1 MTRESPLRAQPE
13 SRLLDHG
20 DSQQGYLFD
29 DSEDDQAENQLL
41 ADYRQRYG
49 LSEDPFANDYSFPLF
64 TGAGRRQ
71 LLDQLL
77 HLCQF
82 SNSVLVV
89 MGEYGVGKTRVAHA
103 FMDSLSDQDQICFLS
118 LSSGQSLEQILLSI
132 LQSFGIDVGDV
143 PSTENL
149 LANLEAFIAE
159 EAVSED
165 DGLAVV
171 VIDNAH
177 LLDDQSILVLTSL
190 LNNFPQQNRLH
201 LVLLGEP
208 QLMSRL
214 ERLTPETLLINDFHV
229 QPFGLLETVDYL
241 NFRMEMADY
250 LGPEIFTEA
259 LVDPWWRQTQGELS
273 ALHELAQER
282 LLESVTPAVPSSKRP
297 LPVVH
302 IVAISLLIAVVGVV
316 ILYMGDDKKPVPTA
330 PALATS
336 ATQSATARS
345 VATSP
350 ETTQSIAQPATVQS
364 QANEPAIP
372 APIDASKELELSS
385 TETPVQPLLQSLPQ
399 PQSQSQPQ
407 SHSLSQPLQPN
418 QQPGL
423 QTAPV
428 AGAGVASIA
437 SSDLAKEEVVPLAQL
452 PTAPP
457 KKEEPIVKS
466 PAASNVATT
475 QQGAQQKVQQ
485 AASPKPEPEASPQP
499 AKPAIK
505 PAPITSAGASA
516 QERNILAWSPSEFTI
531 QLVGVSNEKAAHDFV
546 AAQANKKDLLIFK
559 SKRQGR
565 DWFVVIT
572 GRFASSAQARQAI
585 SRLPAAQRDA
595 GPWPRDLKTI
605 QGEIKSAM

>member
-1 MTRESPLRAQPE
+1 MTRESPLRAEPD

-29 DSEDDQAENQLL
+29 EQDDDQGEDQLL

-49 LSEDPFANDYSFPLF
+49 LSEDPFAHDYSFPLF

-89 MGEYGVGKTRVAHA
+89 MGEDGVGKTRIAHA

-118 LSSGQSLEQILLSI
+118 LRSGQSLEQILLSI
-132 LQSFGIDVGDV
+132 LQSFGIDAGDV

-149 LANLEAFIAE
+149 LAGLEAFIAE

-171 VIDNAH
+171 VLDNAQ
-177 LLDDQSILVLTSL
+177 LLDDQSVSVLTSL

-201 LVLLGEP
+201 LVLFGQP

-214 ERLTPETLLINDFHV
+214 ERLTPEALLINDFHL

-259 LVDPWWRQTQGELS
+259 LVEPWWRQSPGQLNVLQG
-273 ALHELAQER
+273 LAEEH
-282 LLESVTPAVPSSKRP
+282 LLRSVTSTPVVYKRP

-302 IVAISLLIAVVGVV
+302 IIAISILIAVVGVV
-316 ILYMGDDKKPVPTA
+316 FLYMGDDEKPVPTA
-330 PALATS
+330 PTLATS
-336 ATQSATARS
+336 GTQTATAQSLAAQPVVSSATL
-345 VATSP
+345 
-350 ETTQSIAQPATVQS
+350 PAT
-364 QANEPAIP
+364 
-372 APIDASKELELSS
+372 ASGNLELSS

-399 PQSQSQPQ
+399 P
-407 SHSLSQPLQPN
+407 LQPN
-418 QQPGL
+418 QQPVL
-423 QTAPV
+423 QTASV
-428 AGAGVASIA
+428 AQAGATSVASE
-437 SSDLAKEEVVPLAQL
+437 DLAKEEVVPLAQL
-452 PTAPP
+452 PTTPPP
-457 KKEEPIVKS
+457 KEESVALPQPMTVVEPATTS
-466 PAASNVATT
+466 RAASEVAAVR
-475 QQGAQQKVQQ
+475 QEAQPAPQKVVSEVKVQPVAEQ
-485 AASPKPEPEASPQP
+485 PKPV
-499 AKPAIK
+499 IK
-505 PAPITSAGASA
+505 PAPATAGNASA
-516 QERNILAWSPSEFTI
+516 QERNILAWKPSEFTI
-531 QLVGVSNEKAAHDFV
+531 QLLGVSTEKAARDFV
-546 AAQANKKDLLIFK
+546 AAQTNKKELLVFK

-585 SRLPAAQRDA
+585 TNLPAAQRDA
-595 GPWPRDLKTI
+595 GPWPRDIKTI
-605 QGEIKSAM
+605 QSEIKSAM